1 MTKNHDKYKDLSSVG
16 NPESSPE
23 PSAGNKRR
31 QLITRFAAGGGLSLL
46 AAAGAKWRTP
56 VVEGVIL
63 PAHAQTSVELGVFDP
78 CTLGLTN
85 LGDGGTQVTVTGTL
99 VGPADQIGGV
109 NGTVEVVVRNC
120 GNSVV
125 DDQTNNVTTN
135 SNGAY
140 STSFIVS
147 GPDRNYYLAT
157 TTFPGIGTAN
167 CPGIKGVCG

>member
-109 NGTVEVVVRNC
+109 NGTEVVVRNC